1 LALQYSVETL
11 YFSLITGTMS
21 EKHIYK
27 VTFINREEVYEVYA
41 KSVYQGDMYGFVIV
55 EGFIFGEKSSIVLD
69 PGEEKIKAEFDGVK
83 RSFIPM
89 HEIIRIDQVERKG
102 VAKVF
107 PVKEQSKS
115 NVSSLYVP
123 EK

>member
-1 LALQYSVETL
+1 
-11 YFSLITGTMS
+11 
-21 EKHIYK
+21 
-27 VTFINREEVYEVYA
+27 
-41 KSVYQGDMYGFVIV
+41 
-55 EGFIFGEKSSIVLD
+55 
-69 PGEEKIKAEFDGVK
+69 
-83 RSFIPM
+83 M
-89 HEIIRIDQVERKG
+89 HEIIRIDQVEWKG